1 MRLTNRPEDHGV
13 SHERRFDPTR
23 VAKLES
29 SERGREFPVR
39 AILDATGVCGALRV
53 ADIGAG
59 SGYFTLPLAHR
70 AAAGMLYAVDPS
82 AELLEVLRGKLAAQG
97 APSNVQLVTGEA
109 EATGL
114 ANACCDLIFLSAVW
128 HEIDSHAEALREF
141 ARIAAP
147 RAKLAIV
154 DWRPEA
160 AIPPGPPLEHRIARS
175 AVEQSLAEAGWKLL
189 HSEEMTAW
197 TYLVVAQRQ
206 A

>member
-1 MRLTNRPEDHGV
+1 M
-13 SHERRFDPTR
+13 SHERRFNPKSLE
-23 VAKLES
+23 KLES

-39 AILDATGVCGALRV
+39 AILDATGVCDALRV

-70 AAAGMLYAVDPS
+70 AAAGTVYAVDPS
-82 AELLEVLRGKLAAQG
+82 AELLAVLRSKLAADG
-97 APSNVQLVTGEA
+97 APSNVELVTGEA

-128 HEIDSHAEALREF
+128 HEIDSHADALREF

-147 RAKLAIV
+147 GAKLAIV

-160 AIPPGPPLEHRIARS
+160 ASPPGPPLAHRIARG
-175 AVEQSLAEAGWKLL
+175 AVEQSLAEAGWQLL
-189 HSEEMTAW
+189 NSEEVTAW